1 VDTLVSRAEHWANEF
16 PEKTV
21 FAFLNLH
28 GETVEEYSY
37 QSFWQRTKVVAAHL
51 RQGHR
56 LLPGDRVLLAY
67 NPGLE
72 VIVAFFACVRAGL
85 IPVPVAPA
93 NAHSAQSDLQRMEH
107 VAKDCD
113 AAAVLTDPQ
122 CRNLAKETFA
132 GNEPP
137 TNLGRVAGLEWI
149 ETTAFVTDIGGEHS
163 ADSADILFLQY
174 TSGSTSNPKG
184 VMVSHENVLYNCSI
198 VFDRPLRVGVSWL
211 PQYHDMGLIG
221 YYLFAVLTGGTT
233 YGFSPKSFIQRP
245 SLWLETISKYRAD
258 ASSAPNF
265 AYELCLRPGRISQ
278 ETLEKLDL
286 SSMRFLMAAAE
297 PINSNTFRRFLE
309 KFQPCGLNPASFF
322 VAYGLAENTL
332 AVSNYGQTTLSVNRK
347 ALARESVRLTTGVA
361 DVASATHLMSCG
373 KPLGDL
379 RVEIVDATRQVALEP
394 GQIGEIWVSGR
405 SKCLGYWNNPELTQ
419 RVFGAQL
426 ATANGS
432 PGGSET
438 FLRTGDLGFCHD
450 GELYVCGRL
459 KDMIIVRG
467 QNFYPQDIETVVED
481 ATNLVRK
488 GCVAAF
494 EVGSAGDAEIA
505 IVAEVTRQNARPN
518 PTDISLAVRRHLNI
532 EIGSITFVAP
542 KSVPKTSSGK
552 IMRHMVK
559 QKWLDRDLEVLDGVA
574 WTSVAQQTV
583 GQDNGS
589 SFGFIKA
596 RYNLSGDETYT
607 LLEAGLDSIDL
618 VSVMHEI
625 MQFLEDRDAHA
636 LAKQVDTRL
645 IQQISIADLFR
656 LAAYIEQSPN
666 DALQQVRVSLKKI
679 RGEHLAI
686 ETRMMQSD
694 QVLRFDPAAGAAR
707 IRSSEGVGIFLTG
720 GTGFLGPFI
729 LKSLLEQTK
738 EPIYVLVRAPDKEK
752 GMERIRSDLKAC
764 LPADE
769 ISREVD
775 TRIFPVCG
783 DLSRPSL
790 GLSEQQWKFFAEN
803 IDTIY
808 HNAATVNY
816 LYNYERVR
824 NTNIM
829 GTNEILR
836 LAFES
841 HRKTFNYVSTT
852 FIFGWA
858 VKDVLYETD
867 INDDMALLDFGY
879 SQSKWAAERVVAD
892 AARRGLPTRIFRPAF
907 VTPSVAGYGNNLDIT
922 IRLLAF
928 MVKHCIGVD
937 AQNQV
942 SFVPADIA
950 ANNIVAISNLPQ
962 TVNGTFH
969 VTTDEYFNIVDVT
982 RILER
987 YKRRPF
993 RLYTPHSFV
1002 PEVIKRCTKDDALYP
1017 LLDFLIGSIDNIT
1030 SMEFKRYDNADYRR
1044 ARNASNWGKRDA
1056 SIEDTIGGILRFME
1070 RQAVV

>member
-1 VDTLVSRAEHWANEF
+1 
-16 PEKTV
+16 
-21 FAFLNLH
+21 
-28 GETVEEYSY
+28 
-37 QSFWQRTKVVAAHL
+37 
-51 RQGHR
+51 
-56 LLPGDRVLLAY
+56 
-67 NPGLE
+67 
-72 VIVAFFACVRAGL
+72 
-85 IPVPVAPA
+85 
-93 NAHSAQSDLQRMEH
+93 
-107 VAKDCD
+107 
-113 AAAVLTDPQ
+113 
-122 CRNLAKETFA
+122 
-132 GNEPP
+132 
-137 TNLGRVAGLEWI
+137 
-149 ETTAFVTDIGGEHS
+149 
-163 ADSADILFLQY
+163 
-174 TSGSTSNPKG
+174 
-184 VMVSHENVLYNCSI
+184 
-198 VFDRPLRVGVSWL
+198 
-211 PQYHDMGLIG
+211 
-221 YYLFAVLTGGTT
+221 
-233 YGFSPKSFIQRP
+233 
-245 SLWLETISKYRAD
+245 
-258 ASSAPNF
+258 
-265 AYELCLRPGRISQ
+265 
-278 ETLEKLDL
+278 
-286 SSMRFLMAAAE
+286 
-297 PINSNTFRRFLE
+297 
-309 KFQPCGLNPASFF
+309 
-322 VAYGLAENTL
+322 
-332 AVSNYGQTTLSVNRK
+332 
-347 ALARESVRLTTGVA
+347 
-361 DVASATHLMSCG
+361 
-373 KPLGDL
+373 
-379 RVEIVDATRQVALEP
+379 
-394 GQIGEIWVSGR
+394 
-405 SKCLGYWNNPELTQ
+405 
-419 RVFGAQL
+419 
-426 ATANGS
+426 
-432 PGGSET
+432 
-438 FLRTGDLGFCHD
+438 
-450 GELYVCGRL
+450 
-459 KDMIIVRG
+459 MIIVRG